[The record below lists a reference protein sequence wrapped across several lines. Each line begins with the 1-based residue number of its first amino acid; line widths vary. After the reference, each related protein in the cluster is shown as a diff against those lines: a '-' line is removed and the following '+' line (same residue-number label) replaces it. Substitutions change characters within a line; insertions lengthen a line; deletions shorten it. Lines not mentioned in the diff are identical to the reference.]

1 MRGKMREPAADKVTA
16 ILETAAELF
25 ASKGYEA
32 TSMRDIAQGAGV
44 SKSLLYHHFTDK
56 YQIFTRIT
64 SQSGLGLNEA
74 VARAIPK
81 EASASEQLEIFMRT
95 TADFFEEN
103 RLSWIS
109 ASQEFWTSNEAQMSL
124 QMKLRRDSFET
135 MLRRILEEGVKRGEF
150 QISDVRLAGRMILS
164 SLNWMYRWYNPA
176 GSRAARDIAGEYYRM
191 IAFGITPRGEQ
202 G

>member
-1 MRGKMREPAADKVTA
+1 MSGPATDKVTH

-32 TSMRDIAQGAGV
+32 TSMRDISQGAGV

-64 SQSGLGLNEA
+64 GQSGIGLNAA
-74 VARAIPK
+74 VAAALPK
-81 EASASEQLEIFMRT
+81 DAPPSEQLEIFMRT
-95 TADFFEEN
+95 TAEFFEEN

-109 ASQEFWTSNEAQMSL
+109 ASQEFWNSNEAQMSM
-124 QMKLRRDSFET
+124 QAKLRRDTFER
-135 MLRRILEEGVKRGEF
+135 MLRRILEDGVARGEF

-164 SLNWMYRWYNPA
+164 SLNWMHRWYNPA
-176 GSRAARDIAGEYYRM
+176 GSRRAADIASEYYRM
-191 IAFGITPRGEQ
+191 IAFGLTPRNGDSAP
-202 G
+202 